1 MLSGLGFGKVRFGSF
16 KLEEKVFDVE
26 DGERRFLKTT
36 EAGAFG
42 LRCFDDVF
50 EGFDAVNVGFSFGLF
65 FWGECSAEGSVEDG
79 SVLVLGHKSGKVL
92 PCEEEGGMSRG
103 GRSKTRRSGRRNKM
117 RGRSGNGVWNVVFLG

>member
-26 DGERRFLKTT
+26 DGKRRLLKTT
-36 EAGAFG
+36 EAGASG

-65 FWGECSAEGSVEDG
+65 F
-79 SVLVLGHKSGKVL
+79 
-92 PCEEEGGMSRG
+92 
-103 GRSKTRRSGRRNKM
+103 
-117 RGRSGNGVWNVVFLG
+117 